1 MKRISL
7 LTLVVFICWGATA
20 FAGQIT
26 TGQTA
31 SCENANEIV
40 LEVAK
45 ISPTYNSNNFGHTNN
60 DRGTANLVVWKSANF
75 TTIPITLGPNDS
87 NQSLISDKGHE
98 TGVPSKGTMGKS
110 SVTLTHQPKF
120 SRGDSIGDI
129 SGLVKIT
136 NTGTNPVTV
145 TCK

>member
-20 FAGQIT
+20 FAGQISK
-26 TGQTA
+26 GQTA
-31 SCENANEIV
+31 SCNNANEIV
-40 LEVAK
+40 IEVAK
-45 ISPTYNSNNFGHTNN
+45 TAPSFDSSNWGHTNN
-60 DRGTANLVVWKSANF
+60 DRGSANVVVWKSANF
-75 TTIPITLGPNDS
+75 TTVPIALGPNDN

-98 TGVPSKGTMGKS
+98 TGVDPKGGMGAA

-136 NTGTNPVTV
+136 NTGTNSVTV